1 MSTESGPHSLIR
13 IAPECTRRLG
23 PDPRATDCT
32 PHRRSGRLGAMTTTT
47 TKPAPFLDPSRAL
60 LLLLVFVPLA
70 PLAEHLH
77 WGALTVFAFSAI
89 AIVPLAGLMGEATE
103 QLASRLG
110 AGIGGL
116 MNATFGNAAELI
128 IALVALNK
136 GLYDVV
142 KASLTGSIIGNIL
155 LVLGLSLFAGG
166 WKRERQTFDRSAASA
181 SATLLALAALAL
193 LVPAA
198 FHMVAEQAVAEQTLT
213 RAREVVLERTLSLE
227 IAIVLFVA
235 YVLSLVFSLRTHK
248 HLYEG
253 GGEAHAHGHGPVN
266 VKRAVITLLVATGLI
281 AWMSEVLVGAVE
293 EASHVLGLTEVF
305 VGVIVVAVVGNA
317 AEHSTA
323 ILVAMKNQM
332 DLALNIA
339 IGSSIQIALFVAPVL
354 VFASYLMPHGPMDL
368 RFTPFEVL
376 AVIASVAVVNLVS
389 QDGESNWLEGALLL
403 AVYLVLAIAFFFLP

>member
-1 MSTESGPHSLIR
+1 MTST
-13 IAPECTRRLG
+13 IA
-23 PDPRATDCT
+23 T
-32 PHRRSGRLGAMTTTT
+32 P
-47 TKPAPFLDPSRAL
+47 KPAPFLDPSRAL

-70 PLAEHLH
+70 PIAEHLH

-128 IALVALNK
+128 IALVALHK

-253 GGEAHAHGHGPVN
+253 GGEAHAHAHGPVN